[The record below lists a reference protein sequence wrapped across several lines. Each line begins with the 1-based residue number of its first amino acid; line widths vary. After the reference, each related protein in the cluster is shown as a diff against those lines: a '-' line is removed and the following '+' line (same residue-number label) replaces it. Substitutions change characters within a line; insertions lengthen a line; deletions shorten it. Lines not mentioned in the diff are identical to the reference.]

1 MKPLTQIILC
11 TFPFFIGPDTLVVV
25 LQLLKTEVFIVLL
38 LFVSLPDCDAIA
50 VFPFLIFST
59 LNVSLRLLWKGQQ
72 IKEFIHTALIC
83 RHMKRI
89 TMNI

>member
-1 MKPLTQIILC
+1 MKPLPRIILC

-38 LFVSLPDCDAIA
+38 LFVSSPDCDTIV
-50 VFPFLIFST
+50 VFPFISST

-72 IKEFIHTALIC
+72 IKKYTFFFGV
-83 RHMKRI
+83 
-89 TMNI
+89 